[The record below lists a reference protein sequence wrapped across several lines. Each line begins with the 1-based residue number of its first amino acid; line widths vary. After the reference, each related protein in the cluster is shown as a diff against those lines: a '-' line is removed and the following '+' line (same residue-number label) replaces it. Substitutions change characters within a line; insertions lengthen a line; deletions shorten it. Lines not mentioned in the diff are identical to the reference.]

1 MKQEKEI
8 IEETIKI
15 PIDMVV
21 DVLSVIL
28 KENLTHEI
36 IQVIPNRSLI
46 VVAIT
51 YDKKFSRHQ
60 NALYDIQTMLE
71 DYTNFR
77 SEEEEEEENVN
88 WR

>member
-8 IEETIKI
+8 IEETVKI

-21 DVLSVIL
+21 DVLAVIV
-28 KENLTHEI
+28 KENLSHEI
-36 IQVIPNRSLI
+36 IQVIENRSLI
-46 VVAIT
+46 VIAIT

-60 NALYDIQTMLE
+60 NTLYDIRTMLE

-77 SEEEEEEENVN
+77 SQEEEQENVN